1 MPAVAV
7 TPAGVRDGDPAA
19 LIGLCSARG
28 PSVLAYCRHVAG
40 DAEAAAA
47 AADAFARFRAAVV
60 ATDDLA
66 DLNPEALL
74 ISATRNAAAEHV
86 DGQAQDECAEVPS
99 LLAGRAD
106 KTASS
111 ADLDRLDRHLEGCW
125 ACRAP
130 VARFKAAERAYRDPP
145 DPTLD
150 PEIAAQIFVAL
161 ATAAPARGAEPPAAA
176 PAPARSANGGARR
189 APAAG
194 VLPVIGGHDD
204 DDATS
209 EYQTLDALEPERARR
224 RFATRGP
231 IGPHLP
237 RTATATAAARPPL
250 LEPGASVRPSLRLPV
265 VLPIGL
271 VLLALLV
278 ALFVSGVFGGS
289 DPASSPSVAP
299 PTAVPS
305 DTPPADVVAVP
316 GAKEASARAVEIA
329 KARDRE
335 RERAKRERA
344 AAPKRKAA
352 AGAPAGTPATPPPP
366 PAAAAAPPPAAATS
380 PPAAPAKKAPKANAN
395 TGGTEGG
402 GSSKI
407 DAGNGATGS
416 EQIPPAQDSKNVPDL
431 APPPEPATSP

>member
-74 ISATRNAAAEHV
+74 ISATRKAAAEHV
-86 DGQAQDECAEVPS
+86 DGEPPDDCAEVPS
-99 LLAGRAD
+99 LLAARAD

-111 ADLDRLDRHLEGCW
+111 ADLERLDRHLEGCW

-161 ATAAPARGAEPPAAA
+161 ATAAPARGAEPPA
-176 PAPARSANGGARR
+176 PARAPSANGGGHRQRR

-194 VLPVIGGHDD
+194 VLPV
-204 DDATS
+204 
-209 EYQTLDALEPERARR
+209 
-224 RFATRGP
+224 
-231 IGPHLP
+231 GPHLP
-237 RTATATAAARPPL
+237 RPPAAAQRRPL
-250 LEPGASVRPSLRLPV
+250 LEPGASVRPGLRLPIM
-265 VLPIGL
+265 LPIGL
-271 VLLALLV
+271 VTLALLV

-299 PTAVPS
+299 PTTVPS

-344 AAPKRKAA
+344 AAPKRKPAA
-352 AGAPAGTPATPPPP
+352 STPATPPP
-366 PAAAAAPPPAAATS
+366 APPAAATPPPVAATP
-380 PPAAPAKKAPKANAN
+380 PPAAPPRKAPKANAN

-407 DAGNGATGS
+407 KGGNGATGS
-416 EQIPPAQDSKNVPDL
+416 EQIPPAQDSTNVPDL

>member
-40 DAEAAAA
+40 DAAAAA
-47 AADAFARFRAAVV
+47 AAAAAFARFRAAVV
-60 ATDDLA
+60 ATDDLT

-86 DGQAQDECAEVPS
+86 DREAQDECADVPA
-99 LLAGRAD
+99 LLAARAD
-106 KTASS
+106 RAASA
-111 ADLDRLDRHLEGCW
+111 ADLERLDRHLEGCW

-161 ATAAPARGAEPPAAA
+161 ATAAPARGAEPPAPTRA
-176 PAPARSANGGARR
+176 PSANGGARR

-194 VLPVIGGHDD
+194 VLPVIGGD
-204 DDATS
+204 DDATT
-209 EYQTLDALEPERARR
+209 EYQTLDALGLKPARG
-224 RFATRGP
+224 RFAARAM
-231 IGPHLP
+231 IGQRLP
-237 RTATATAAARPPL
+237 RTASAAARPPL
-250 LEPGASVRPSLRLPV
+250 LEPGARAARPALRLPV
-265 VLPIGL
+265 VLPVGL

-289 DPASSPSVAP
+289 DPASNRGVPVPA
-299 PTAVPS
+299 AAPS

-335 RERAKRERA
+335 RQRAQRERSSV
-344 AAPKRKAA
+344 PPRKAT
-352 AGAPAGTPATPPPP
+352 AGGIPAPPPPP
-366 PAAAAAPPPAAATS
+366 PAAAATPPPVAATP
-380 PPAAPAKKAPKANAN
+380 PPAAPAKKAPKANPN

-407 DAGNGATGS
+407 NAGNGATGS
-416 EQIPPAQDSKNVPDL
+416 EQIPPAQDSTNVPDL
-431 APPPEPATSP
+431 APPPEPATTP

>member
-7 TPAGVRDGDPAA
+7 TPAGVRDGEPAA

-40 DAEAAAA
+40 DADAAAA

-74 ISATRNAAAEHV
+74 ISATRSAAADHV
-86 DGQAQDECAEVPS
+86 GGEAPDGCAEVPS

-111 ADLDRLDRHLEGCW
+111 ADLERLDRHLEGCW

-161 ATAAPARGAEPPAAA
+161 ATAAPARGAEPPASA
-176 PAPARSANGGARR
+176 PPPSANGGARR

-194 VLPVIGGHDD
+194 VLPVIGSHEDD
-204 DDATS
+204 DDATT
-209 EYQTLDALEPERARR
+209 EYQTLDALAPKRARG
-224 RFATRGP
+224 RFATRAP
-231 IGPHLP
+231 IGPRLP

-352 AGAPAGTPATPPPP
+352 ASTPATPPPP
-366 PAAAAAPPPAAATS
+366 PAATAAPPPAAATS
-380 PPAAPAKKAPKANAN
+380 PPPAPAKKAPKTNAN

-407 DAGNGATGS
+407 DTGNGATGS

>member
-7 TPAGVRDGDPAA
+7 TPAGVRDGEPAA

-74 ISATRNAAAEHV
+74 ISATRSAAADHV
-86 DGQAQDECAEVPS
+86 GSDAPDDCAEVPS
-99 LLAGRAD
+99 LLAARAD

-111 ADLDRLDRHLEGCW
+111 ADLERLERHLDGCW

-161 ATAAPARGAEPPAAA
+161 ATAAPARGAEPPAPA
-176 PAPARSANGGARR
+176 PAPSKNGGARR

-194 VLPVIGGHDD
+194 VLPVIGGDD
-204 DDATS
+204 DDATT
-209 EYQTLDALEPERARR
+209 EYQTLDALGSKPPRG
-224 RFATRGP
+224 RFATRAP
-231 IGPHLP
+231 IGPRP
-237 RTATATAAARPPL
+237 RTATTTAAARPPL

-289 DPASSPSVAP
+289 DPASSPSVP
-299 PTAVPS
+299 SPTTIPS

-335 RERAKRERA
+335 RERAKREPA

-352 AGAPAGTPATPPPP
+352 AGTPATPPPP
-366 PAAAAAPPPAAATS
+366 PPPPAAVTPPPAAATS
-380 PPAAPAKKAPKANAN
+380 PPAAPAKKPAPKANAN

-402 GSSKI
+402 GSNK
-407 DAGNGATGS
+407 AKGGNGATGS

>member
-7 TPAGVRDGDPAA
+7 TPAGVRDGDPAT

-40 DAEAAAA
+40 DAASATAAAA
-47 AADAFARFRAAVV
+47 AFARFRAAVV

-74 ISATRNAAAEHV
+74 ISATRSAAAEHV
-86 DGQAQDECAEVPS
+86 DGEAQDECAQVPS
-99 LLAGRAD
+99 LLAARAD
-106 KTASS
+106 KTASA
-111 ADLDRLDRHLEGCW
+111 ADLARLDRHLEDCW

-161 ATAAPARGAEPPAAA
+161 ATVAPARGAEPPA
-176 PAPARSANGGARR
+176 PSANGDAHR

-194 VLPVIGGHDD
+194 VLPVIGADD
-204 DDATS
+204 DGTT
-209 EYQTLDALEPERARR
+209 EYQTLDALEPKPARR
-224 RFATRGP
+224 RFATRAGAVGP
-231 IGPHLP
+231 SLP
-237 RTATATAAARPPL
+237 RAVSAASRRPL
-250 LEPGASVRPSLRLPV
+250 LEPGASARPPLRLPV

-289 DPASSPSVAP
+289 DPASSPSVP
-299 PTAVPS
+299 VPTAAPS

-335 RERAKRERA
+335 RERATRERA
-344 AAPKRKAA
+344 AAPRRKAA
-352 AGAPAGTPATPPPP
+352 AGTPATPAPPPP
-366 PAAAAAPPPAAATS
+366 PAAATTPPPAAAPPP
-380 PPAAPAKKAPKANAN
+380 PPAAPVKQAPKANAN
-395 TGGTEGG
+395 TGGTQGG
-402 GSSKI
+402 GSNKI
-407 DAGNGATGS
+407 KGGNGATGS

-431 APPPEPATSP
+431 APPPEPATTP